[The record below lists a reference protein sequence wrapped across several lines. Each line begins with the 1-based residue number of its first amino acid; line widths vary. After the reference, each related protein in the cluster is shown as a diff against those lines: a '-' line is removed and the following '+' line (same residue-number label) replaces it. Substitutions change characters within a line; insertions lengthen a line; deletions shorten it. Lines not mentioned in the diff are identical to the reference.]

1 MKRLYRTAGVQRALA
16 AICSAYLG
24 FVFRTLRWTKEGHE
38 KAQSVWARGQA
49 EGVGAILCFWHG
61 RIPMSPTTW
70 ELESGAQDMRALI
83 SKSADG
89 EFIAQTMER
98 LGFPAIRGSRRK
110 ETNPAKEKG
119 GTAAFRDMIR
129 WVKDGGG
136 VAITPD
142 GPSGPAEIMGDG
154 PPTLAKVTG
163 APVLLVGIACRPCIR
178 ANSWDSTVLPLPFA
192 RAAMVWD
199 GPISPDRDADP
210 LALAEDW
217 GARLRAVTD
226 RAEAI
231 LR

>member
-1 MKRLYRTAGVQRALA
+1 MKRLYRAAGVQSVLA

-24 FVFRTLRWTKEGHE
+24 WVFSTLRWTREGHE
-38 KAQSVWARGQA
+38 KAQGVWARGQK

-83 SKSADG
+83 SRSSDG

-119 GTAAFRDMIR
+119 GSAAFRDMVR
-129 WVKDGGG
+129 WVKEGGG

-142 GPSGPAEIMGDG
+142 GPRGPAQQMGDG
-154 PPTLAKVTG
+154 TPTLAKITG

-178 ANSWDSTVLPLPFA
+178 APSWDSTVLPLPFA

-199 GPISPDRDADP
+199 GPFTAEREADP
-210 LALAEDW
+210 IELARDW
-217 GARLRAVTD
+217 QQRLTAVTE
-226 RAEAI
+226 RAEAL